1 MPIIGIA
8 VDTGKLKGRLRRWRD
23 PGRAVGEAGTAG
35 GTGRRGR
42 ARLALLLGLIAVPV
56 QPAAGQT
63 VVGSVVDRDTRGRIA
78 RAEVALISARQ
89 PSPSVTTSDSL
100 GRFELS
106 LPYGGEHI
114 LRVTHVDYADREPF
128 HLEVAEGETVA
139 VEIRMSSSAVPL
151 EPMVVTARTHEV
163 PGGFQERRMRRSGR
177 FITREDVEAR
187 GASRTSDLF
196 RGVAGVSLQPVRR
209 GSRDLIFMRGSFG
222 RCEPAIW
229 LDNHLVEQAS
239 SSSLD
244 DFLSP
249 ESVAGIEIYGSATEA
264 PTQYVTG
271 PCGAIVIWTR
281 RGTRGEEGTSSW
293 KEILGGAAAAATLL
307 LLFVH

>member
-1 MPIIGIA
+1 MPMIGVA
-8 VDTGKLKGRLRRWRD
+8 VDTGKLGGRLRRRD
-23 PGRAVGEAGTAG
+23 ARSAVGGAGTTC
-35 GTGRRGR
+35 GTGGWRW
-42 ARLALLLGLIAVPV
+42 LALLLTSIAFSV
-56 QPAAGQT
+56 QPSEGQT
-63 VVGSVVDRDTRGRIA
+63 VLGSVVDNDTRGPIA
-78 RAEVALISARQ
+78 GAEIFLVSARS
-89 PSPSVTTSDSL
+89 PSPPMTTTNSL

-106 LPYGGEHI
+106 LPHGGNHT
-114 LRVTHVDYADREPF
+114 LQVTHADYADPEPLD
-128 HLEVAEGETVA
+128 LEVAEGETVT
-139 VEIRMSSSAVPL
+139 VEIRASASAIPL
-151 EPMVVTARTHEV
+151 EPMVVTARSQEV

-196 RGVAGVSLQPVRR
+196 RGVAGISLQPVRR

-249 ESVAGIEIYGSATEA
+249 ESVAGIEIYGSASEA

-281 RGTRGEEGTSSW
+281 RGTRGENGTSNW
-293 KEILGGAAAAATLL
+293 KEVLGGAAAAVTLL
-307 LLFVH
+307 ILFVN